1 MTQMRASMGWA
12 MKKISLLM
20 IFALFAATT
29 AGAAPKKKSDQLT
42 YEEAMAQN
50 AKSWRLVQEGLPL
63 VLPSWAIPIY
73 FMMYP
78 NGNKPQPNG
87 QKKR

>member
-1 MTQMRASMGWA
+1 
-12 MKKISLLM
+12 MKKISLLL
-20 IFALFAATT
+20 IVAVFAASP
-29 AGAAPKKKSDQLT
+29 AGAAPKKKSDLLT

-73 FMMYP
+73 FIMYP
-78 NGNKPQPNG
+78 RNETQPDAH
-87 QKKR
+87 KKR

>member
-1 MTQMRASMGWA
+1 MTQMRASIGWA
-12 MKKISLLM
+12 MKKISLLL
-20 IFALFAATT
+20 IFALFAAAT
-29 AGAAPKKKSDQLT
+29 ASAAPKKKMLT

-78 NGNKPQPNG
+78 RNKTQPNAH
-87 QKKR
+87 KKR